1 MQNQNTITIMLH
13 SQNFDIK
20 IEDSFTIFLSVS
32 LHNDF
37 KNTNITRQ
45 EILSA
50 YISKVYEL
58 YKMEKEVDEILECL
72 ERQEFPLPITDSEVT
87 TVIT

>member
-1 MQNQNTITIMLH
+1 MQNQNTITLMLH
-13 SQNFDIK
+13 SQNFSITVD
-20 IEDSFTIFLSVS
+20 EDFTVFLSVS
-32 LHNDF
+32 LHKDF

-58 YKMEKEVDEILECL
+58 YKMENEVNEILECF
-72 ERQEFPLPITDSEVT
+72 EGQEDSLPFTDSVKNLPS
-87 TVIT
+87 

>member
-1 MQNQNTITIMLH
+1 MQNKNTITLMLH
-13 SQNFDIK
+13 SQNFNIRVEND
-20 IEDSFTIFLSVS
+20 FTIFLSVS

-50 YISKVYEL
+50 YIGKVYEL
-58 YKMEKEVDEILECL
+58 YKMENEIDEILECF
-72 ERQEFPLPITDSEVT
+72 EGQEDSLPFTDS
-87 TVIT
+87 IKYLPS

>member
-1 MQNQNTITIMLH
+1 MQNNKNTITLMLH
-13 SQNFDIK
+13 SQNFNITVE
-20 IEDSFTIFLSVS
+20 EDFTIFLSVS

-50 YISKVYEL
+50 YVGKVYEL
-58 YKMEKEVDEILECL
+58 YKMENEVNKILDT
-72 ERQEFPLPITDSEVT
+72 LPQS
-87 TVIT
+87 